1 MKPSDT
7 QSVFLWLYVLSIAY
21 SVLIGAFAT
30 VGIVTVAKAL
40 VGGAA

>member
-1 MKPSDT
+1 MKS
-7 QSVFLWLYVLSIAY
+7 SNSIFLWLYVFTAVY
-21 SVLIGAFAT
+21 SVLIGAFAA